1 MPSPISALTLQA
13 VNQLALCPVSMP
25 DAPGP
30 GHALV
35 RVHRAGVCG
44 TDYHA
49 VRGAQPFFSF
59 PRVLGHELGV
69 EVLEV
74 GDGVTQ
80 VAPGD
85 KCAVEPYL
93 NCGHCVSCR
102 RGRFNCCAQMKV
114 LGVHVD
120 GGMCPY
126 LLVPAAKLHRSDR
139 LGYEQLALV
148 EPLAIGAHAVN
159 RVFPRGAGA
168 GENVLVIGGGPIGL
182 ATAQN
187 ALLRGHAVV
196 MMDVNAARLAFAA
209 AKLPLH
215 GILDAA
221 GLAAGEPLATAVSA
235 LWDGEL
241 PTAVFDAT
249 GNIASMKGAFHLVA
263 PSGSLC
269 FVGLAPAEV
278 SFYDPDFHRKELTVL
293 ATRNALPL
301 EFKFLVSAME
311 TGTLSTDFWLTHR
324 AYFLDA
330 PASIMDWMN
339 PNAGVVKGM
348 LIFDEMCGPRPSQA

>member
-1 MPSPISALTLQA
+1 MTATISALTLQA
-13 VNQLALCPVSMP
+13 ANQLALCPVPMP
-25 DAPGP
+25 GAPGA
-30 GHALV
+30 GEALV

-49 VRGAQPFFSF
+49 VRGAQPFFSY

-69 EVLEV
+69 EVVEV
-74 GDGVTQ
+74 GEGVSNLR
-80 VAPGD
+80 AGD
-85 KCAVEPYL
+85 RCAVQPYL
-93 NCGHCVSCR
+93 NCGQCVSCR

-126 LLVPAAKLHRSDR
+126 LIVPASKLHRSSS
-139 LGYEQLALV
+139 LTFEQLALV

-159 RVFPRGAGA
+159 RVFPLQGGAS
-168 GENVLVIGGGPIGL
+168 ENVLVIGGGPIGL

-187 ALLRGHAVV
+187 ALLSSHSVA
-196 MMDVNAARLAFAA
+196 MMDVNAGRLAFAA
-209 AKLPLH
+209 AHLKLH
-215 GILDAA
+215 ATLDAT
-221 GLAAGEPLATAVSA
+221 GIGAGEPMAAAVAA
-235 LWDGEL
+235 LWGGEL

-249 GNIASMKGAFHLVA
+249 GNIGSMKGAFHLVA

-293 ATRNALPL
+293 ATRNALPQ
-301 EFKFLVSAME
+301 EFEFLVGAME
-311 TGTLSTDFWLTHR
+311 NLTLSTDFWLTHR
-324 AYFLDA
+324 AHFEDS
-330 PASIMDWMN
+330 PVSILEWMN
-339 PNAGVVKGM
+339 PSAGVVKGM
-348 LIFDEMCGPRPSQA
+348 LFFDAT